1 MQQFLSAGF
10 EQVFYATDLDC
21 FVVLEQDGDTLFL
34 QSVVC
39 KKKTAMKKILKRIIM
54 KKETGKFA
62 RNIKTEAE
70 FPNSQRNMLYRK
82 RAFSGSCAA
91 QQQTE
96 KIRTEYKNG
105 KTAMEEPPV
114 CLLYF
119 CCFFFRFSLHFR
131 NMKMNFAKK
140 ATALAMSVLFA
151 VSMAGCGSS
160 ASTAKKVEVT
170 SVEDLA
176 DLKIG
181 VQTGTTGDSQASDAV
196 NADSQMQRY
205 NKGADAI
212 QALKNGKIDCVVI
225 DSLPAEKFVAAN
237 DDLKIVEGIF
247 DTEEYAMCFKK
258 GNELRDEF
266 NTALAELKEDGTLDE
281 IMSNYIGDEVGQHP
295 YESPADV
302 DRSNGT
308 LTMATNA
315 EFEPWEYKEGT
326 DIVGIDA
333 DISQAICDKLGYEL
347 KIEDMAFETILAS
360 VNSGKADFGAAGMT
374 VTPEREESVDFT
386 DTYANATQVVI
397 VRK

>member
-1 MQQFLSAGF
+1 
-10 EQVFYATDLDC
+10 
-21 FVVLEQDGDTLFL
+21 
-34 QSVVC
+34 
-39 KKKTAMKKILKRIIM
+39 
-54 KKETGKFA
+54 
-62 RNIKTEAE
+62 
-70 FPNSQRNMLYRK
+70 
-82 RAFSGSCAA
+82 
-91 QQQTE
+91 
-96 KIRTEYKNG
+96 
-105 KTAMEEPPV
+105 
-114 CLLYF
+114 
-119 CCFFFRFSLHFR
+119 
-131 NMKMNFAKK
+131 MKMNFAKK
-140 ATALAMSVLFA
+140 ATALAMSVVFA

-160 ASTAKKVEVT
+160 SATAKKVEV
-170 SVEDLA
+170 SSIDDLA

-181 VQTGTTGDSQASDAV
+181 VQTGTTGDSQSSEAV
-196 NADSQMQRY
+196 KEDSQVQRY

-266 NTALAELKEDGTLDE
+266 NTALAELKEDGTIE
-281 IMSNYIGDEVGQHP
+281 SIMSNYIGDEAGEHP

-302 DRSNGT
+302 DRSKGT

-315 EFEPWEYKEGT
+315 EFEPWEYKEGN

-347 KIEDMAFETILAS
+347 KIEDMSFETILAS